1 MRVEPAAMV
10 MGWYPLVAL
19 MSTMLVT
26 VEQRLMDIFFRVLTD
41 LILLTWIQGTGYNSG
56 CQNLF
61 ETFFKGGEEGFGLD
75 WVTHNLIDLVG

>member
-1 MRVEPAAMV
+1 MV

-61 ETFFKGGEEGFGLD
+61 ETFFKGVKRVLVLTGLP
-75 WVTHNLIDLVG
+75 TT

>member
-1 MRVEPAAMV
+1 MV

-41 LILLTWIQGTGYNSG
+41 LILLTWIQGTGVCCG
-56 CQNLF
+56 CQKESSTF
-61 ETFFKGGEEGFGLD
+61 YKFFKGGEEGFGLD